1 MKKIIE
7 LTEENQNLRS
17 ENERKVTPMNDT
29 EGNEL
34 EERQIERELLQEE
47 LKIKDSENIQL
58 KEDIINKNYKIE
70 EYEKININLKDEL
83 TRINEEL
90 ETFKKVTE
98 TDHAEELKN
107 EIVLLNQKLTEK
119 DTIIQNNT
127 VVMLKTK

>member
-1 MKKIIE
+1 MATFDDFQKIDIRVGE
-7 LTEENQNLRS
+7 IIKAEDFPEA
-17 ENERKVTPMNDT
+17 RKPSYK
-29 EGNEL
+29 
-34 EERQIERELLQEE
+34 
-47 LKIKDSENIQL
+47 LKINLGDGIGIKKSIAQL
-58 KEDIINKNYKIE
+58 AQNYKIE